1 MSGFFCNFCAFR
13 FCFENHIS
21 FLQSCAFGFAV
32 IREDKCLFY
41 IKIMRFSFKME
52 CFHPYSNSKSHCMH
66 LRLHMYLFSYPY
78 FQLADN

>member
-32 IREDKCLFY
+32 INRPVGLQ
-41 IKIMRFSFKME
+41 ITITVNMRTRKME
-52 CFHPYSNSKSHCMH
+52 RNVYEKK
-66 LRLHMYLFSYPY
+66 LFSIYTTY
-78 FQLADN
+78 TVFI